1 VPAQPFEEQVIM
13 REAVIVD
20 AIRTPIARG
29 KAGGALSGW
38 HPADLLSTVLR
49 DITERNGVDPGIV
62 DDVIV
67 GCVSQVGEQSWN
79 VARNAVLG
87 AGFPESVP
95 ATTVDR
101 QCGSSQQSLHFAAQ
115 GIIAGSYDIA
125 IAAGVESMSRVPMF
139 SSGMGKDPAGTRTNE
154 RYADRGGLVPQG
166 ISAEMIATRWGLSRE
181 DVDGFSAKSHRRA
194 AEATAAGLFEREIM
208 SLAVDRGAG
217 PETELLTADEGIRP
231 DTTVESLAGLRQA
244 FRSDELAERY
254 PELGWVVT
262 AGNAS
267 QLSDGAS
274 ALLVMERSVAERI
287 GVRPRAAVRHMT
299 VVGDDPIMML
309 TGVIPATTRVLE
321 RAGMSFADIDAFE
334 VNEAFASVVLAW
346 QHEFAADLSRVNVH
360 GGAIANGH
368 PLGASGA
375 KLMTSLL
382 NVLEVTGGR
391 FGLQTMCEGGGM
403 ANATIVERL
412 D

>member
-1 VPAQPFEEQVIM
+1 M

-20 AIRTPIARG
+20 AVRTPIGRG
-29 KAGGALSGW
+29 KQGGALSGW
-38 HPADLLSTVLR
+38 HPADLLATVLEGT
-49 DITERNGVDPGIV
+49 IERNGLDPGTV

-67 GCVSQVGEQSWN
+67 GCLSQAGEQSWN

-101 QCGSSQQSLHFAAQ
+101 QCGSSQQALHFAAQ
-115 GIIAGSYDIA
+115 GIIAGSYDIV

-139 SSGMGKDPAGTRTNE
+139 SSGMGKDPAGPRTNA
-154 RYADRGGLVPQG
+154 RYAHRGGLVPQG
-166 ISAEMIATRWGLSRE
+166 ISAEMVASRWGFSRE
-181 DVDGFSAKSHRRA
+181 DLDRFAAESHRRA
-194 AEATAAGLFEREIM
+194 AEATSDGLFERDIM
-208 SLAVDRGAG
+208 PLAVDRGEDRDGA
-217 PETELLTADEGIRP
+217 LLTADEGIRP
-231 DTTVESLAGLRQA
+231 DTTVESLAGLRPA

-254 PELGWVVT
+254 PDLRWVVT

-274 ALLVMERSVAERI
+274 AVLVMERAVAERL
-287 GVRPRAAVRHMT
+287 GLRPRAAVRHMA

-309 TGVIPATTRVLE
+309 TGVIPATRRVLE
-321 RAGMSFADIDAFE
+321 RAGLEFDGIDAFE

-346 QHEFAADLSRVNVH
+346 RHEFGADLSRVNVH

-382 NVLEVTGGR
+382 NVLELTGGR
-391 FGLQTMCEGGGM
+391 FGLQTVCEAGGM
-403 ANATIVERL
+403 ANATIIERL

>member
-1 VPAQPFEEQVIM
+1 M

-20 AIRTPIARG
+20 AVRTPIARG
-29 KAGGALSGW
+29 KIGGALSGW
-38 HPADLLSTVLR
+38 HPADLLATVLEG
-49 DITERNGVDPGIV
+49 ITERNGVDPGVV

-67 GCVSQVGEQSWN
+67 GCVSQAGEQSWN

-87 AGFPESVP
+87 AGFPETVP

-115 GIIAGSYDIA
+115 GIVAGSYDVV

-139 SSGMGKDPAGTRTNE
+139 SSGMGKDPAGVRANA
-154 RYADRGGLVPQG
+154 RFADRGGLIPQG
-166 ISAEMIATRWGLSRE
+166 ISAEMIASRWGLSRT
-181 DVDGFSAKSHRRA
+181 DLDRLSAESHQRA
-194 AEATAAGLFEREIM
+194 ARATSDGLLEREIM
-208 SLAVDRGAG
+208 PIAIDCGEGRES
-217 PETELLTADEGIRP
+217 TLLTADEGIRAE
-231 DTTVESLAGLRQA
+231 TTVDSLAGLRQV

-254 PELGWVVT
+254 PDLDWVVT

-267 QLSDGAS
+267 QLSDGAA
-274 ALLVMERSVAERI
+274 ALLLMERSVAERL
-287 GVRPRAAVRHMT
+287 GLRPRAAVRHMT

-309 TGVIPATTRVLE
+309 TGVIPATARVLE
-321 RAGMSFADIDAFE
+321 RAGMSFEDIDAFE

-346 QHEFAADLSRVNVH
+346 QQEFGADMSRVNVN

-382 NVLEVTGGR
+382 NVLELTGGR

-412 D
+412 DRGPA

>member
-1 VPAQPFEEQVIM
+1 M

-20 AIRTPIARG
+20 AVRTPIARG
-29 KAGGALSGW
+29 KPGGALSGW
-38 HPADLLSTVLR
+38 HPADLLATVLEG
-49 DITERNGVDPGIV
+49 ITERNGVDPGVV

-67 GCVSQVGEQSWN
+67 GCVSQAGEQSWN

-87 AGFPESVP
+87 AGFPETVP

-115 GIIAGSYDIA
+115 GIVAGSYDVV

-139 SSGMGKDPAGTRTNE
+139 SSGMGKDPAGVRANA

-166 ISAEMIATRWGLSRE
+166 ISAEMIASRWGLSRT
-181 DVDGFSAKSHRRA
+181 DLDRLSAESHQRA
-194 AEATAAGLFEREIM
+194 ARATSDGLLEREIM
-208 SLAVDRGAG
+208 PIAIDRGEG
-217 PETELLTADEGIRP
+217 RESTLLTADEGIRAE
-231 DTTVESLAGLRQA
+231 TTVDSLAGLRQV

-254 PELGWVVT
+254 PDLDWVVT

-267 QLSDGAS
+267 QLSDGAA
-274 ALLVMERSVAERI
+274 ALLLMERSVAERL
-287 GVRPRAAVRHMT
+287 GLRPRAAVRHMT

-309 TGVIPATTRVLE
+309 TGVIPATARVLE
-321 RAGMSFADIDAFE
+321 RAGMSFEDIDAFE

-346 QHEFAADLSRVNVH
+346 QQEFGADMLRVNVN

-382 NVLEVTGGR
+382 NVLELTGGR

-412 D
+412 DRGPA

>member
-1 VPAQPFEEQVIM
+1 M

-20 AIRTPIARG
+20 AVRTPIARG
-29 KAGGALSGW
+29 KQGGALSGW
-38 HPADLLSTVLR
+38 HPADLLATVLT
-49 DITERNGVDPGIV
+49 DIMQRTGVDPGVV

-87 AGFPESVP
+87 AGFPETVP

-101 QCGSSQQSLHFAAQ
+101 QCGSSQQALHFAAQ
-115 GIIAGSYDIA
+115 GIMAGSYDIA

-139 SSGMGKDPAGTRTNE
+139 SSGMGKNPAGARAEE
-154 RYADRGGLVPQG
+154 RYAGRGGLVPQG
-166 ISAEMIATRWGLSRE
+166 ISAEMIAARWGLSR
-181 DVDGFSAKSHRRA
+181 DDLDRFSAESHHRA
-194 AEATAAGLFEREIM
+194 ARATDAGLLEREM
-208 SLAVDRGAG
+208 MPLAIDRGEG
-217 PETELLTADEGIRP
+217 PESSLLTADEGIRAG
-231 DTTVESLAGLRQA
+231 TTVETLAGLRQA
-244 FRSDELAERY
+244 FRSDELADQY
-254 PELGWVVT
+254 PDLNWVVT

-267 QLSDGAS
+267 QLSDGAA
-274 ALLVMERSVAERI
+274 ALLVMERSVAERL
-287 GVRPRAAVRHMT
+287 GLRPRAVVRHMT

-309 TGVIPATTRVLE
+309 TGVIPATTRVLD

-346 QHEFAADLSRVNVH
+346 QHEFSADMSQVNVH

-382 NVLEVTGGR
+382 NVLELTGGR

-403 ANATIVERL
+403 ANATIIERL
-412 D
+412 C